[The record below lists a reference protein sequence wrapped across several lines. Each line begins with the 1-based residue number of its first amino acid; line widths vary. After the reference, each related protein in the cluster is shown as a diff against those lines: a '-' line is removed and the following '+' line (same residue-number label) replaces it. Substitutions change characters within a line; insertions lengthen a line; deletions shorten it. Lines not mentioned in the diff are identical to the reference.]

1 MEPNNGSEQ
10 RAPEEHQAG
19 SGIGFGLIV
28 GVVAGILILAAIVW
42 LLVFAG
48 STASL
53 PGLRTA
59 LLP

>member
-1 MEPNNGSEQ
+1 MEPTNGAEQ
-10 RAPEEHQAG
+10 RPPEEREAG
-19 SGIGFGLIV
+19 TGIGFGLIV

-48 STASL
+48 SVAFL
-53 PGLRTA
+53 PGLRAA

>member
-10 RAPEEHQAG
+10 PPEEHQAG

>member
-1 MEPNNGSEQ
+1 MEPTNGTEQ
-10 RAPEEHQAG
+10 GSPEERHPG

-28 GVVAGILILAAIVW
+28 GVVAGILVLAAIVW

-48 STASL
+48 SVAFL